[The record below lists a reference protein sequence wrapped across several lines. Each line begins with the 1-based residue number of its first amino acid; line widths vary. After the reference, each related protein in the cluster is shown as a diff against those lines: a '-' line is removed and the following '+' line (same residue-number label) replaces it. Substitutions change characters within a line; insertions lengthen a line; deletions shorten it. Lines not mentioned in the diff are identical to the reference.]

1 MSSDS
6 SESILKNQYQT
17 TGSVLCQQS
26 LTITI
31 ISTWNS
37 LENSDS
43 VNLFSIVGLLGLGVL
58 GETGDAV
65 KIDSIKCNID
75 APNVDK

>member
-1 MSSDS
+1 MSSDY
-6 SESILKNQYQT
+6 SESNTKCNT

-37 LENSDS
+37 IDNSESENS
-43 VNLFSIVGLLGLGVL
+43 NTVGLSGLEVL
-58 GETGDAV
+58 GETGDIV
-65 KIDSIKCNID
+65 KIDSIHCNINTS
-75 APNVDK
+75 NVEK